1 MSITSVKNHLSKYNK
16 DKDIIILNESSAT
29 VLEAA
34 HALNTLPER
43 IAKTISL
50 KNGDDRRVTWN

>member
-1 MSITSVKNHLSKYNK
+1 MSITSVKNHLKKYNK

-34 HALNTLPER
+34 NALNTLPER

-50 KNGDDRRVTWN
+50 KMVKIK